1 MSNQAFPKKYSKLIP
16 DLIESM
22 SSADT
27 EDLKKKILEAEGNLY
42 DIDAAKIADE
52 ALLKA
57 KEHAKELAASYRE
70 SRAIEIAKIQLAL
83 YILEDRGVNL

>member
-1 MSNQAFPKKYSKLIP
+1 MSNQTFPKKYSKLIP
-16 DLIESM
+16 DLIEPM
-22 SSADT
+22 SSAGTD
-27 EDLKKKILEAEGNLY
+27 ELKQKILEAEGNIY
-42 DIDAAKIADE
+42 EIENAKMADE

-57 KEHAKELAASYRE
+57 KEHSKELAASYKE